1 MIKLLA
7 DEWSLSKPKLILSVT
22 GGADLESSPE
32 FNENFRKNILK
43 IISNIGKL
51 TTLFICCPFN
61 TILYDLF

>member
-1 MIKLLA
+1 MIKLLS
-7 DEWSLSKPKLILSVT
+7 DEWNLSKPKLILSVT

-51 TTLFICCPFN
+51 SYYFVFILF
-61 TILYDLF
+61 